1 MMAFCVVTP
10 EYSELAAI
18 TVPAFEWA
26 TGLSVTVVSEVDA
39 SFGPEAPYAAKLT
52 LPDAEQYVFFDADL
66 LFLRQFELPELEYDE
81 FAAVPAQKYERD
93 LRAVVDAYGGDP
105 KKFVNTGLFIA
116 SAAHRPA
123 MRLAAQWMQEGIS
136 CLHEESVLNC
146 ALQSTGARM
155 RRLPLTLNQQII
167 TSMNRTGFHL
177 CGQRGIE
184 AKLREARYLVRTFA
198 PPELR
203 KLLGLTYGPQQEQH
217 AVT

>member
-1 MMAFCVVTP
+1 MALIAPTKGTGGDWETCP
-10 EYSELAAI
+10 E
-18 TVPAFEWA
+18 
-26 TGLSVTVVSEVDA
+26 GN
-39 SFGPEAPYAAKLT
+39 
-52 LPDAEQYVFFDADL
+52 
-66 LFLRQFELPELEYDE
+66 
-81 FAAVPAQKYERD
+81 
-93 LRAVVDAYGGDP
+93 LRAVIDAYGGDP
-105 KKFVNTGLFIA
+105 RKFVNTGLFVA
-116 SAAHRPA
+116 SAAHRAA
-123 MRLAAQWMQEGIS
+123 MRLAAQWMREGIS

-203 KLLGLTYGPQQEQH
+203 KLLADVVPTIGPKQEIH
-217 AVT
+217 DGPATA